1 MENKRKDFHITTMQ
15 NAWKAKRQL
24 AKINYQ
30 HRCAAIREQQ
40 ANDIRAALRLLER
53 LANPR
58 GDWRDDEAR
67 RKARNLLKK
76 IKRHEDNRK
85 DKP

>member
-1 MENKRKDFHITTMQ
+1 MN
-15 NAWKAKRQL
+15 
-24 AKINYQ
+24 
-30 HRCAAIREQQ
+30 

-53 LANPR
+53 LSYPR

-67 RKARNLLKK
+67 RRAKQLLKK
-76 IKRHEDNRK
+76 LKRHEDQRK